1 MSPLSLLIDHSRLLN
16 QVQTLYS
23 FGPDTETSA
32 ARERAAAEAEAGRQH
47 AERAAQV
54 KGMVAGTL
62 LFMPF
67 LIGYFI
73 ACASR

>member
-1 MSPLSLLIDHSRLLN
+1 MSPLSLLIDHSQLLSR
-16 QVQTLYS
+16 VETLYS
-23 FGPDTETSA
+23 FAPGAETFA
-32 ARERAAAEAEAGRQH
+32 ADERAVVEASGQH
-47 AERAAQV
+47 GERAAQV
-54 KGMVAGTL
+54 KGLVAGTL